1 MFTLKAA
8 QERIKLQQDNGVG
21 TKKGTRQETYK
32 IQTTFKSITDSQM
45 KTHLT
50 QREERL
56 YTIRKAK
63 EEHAASQAME

>member
-1 MFTLKAA
+1 MS
-8 QERIKLQQDNGVG
+8 
-21 TKKGTRQETYK
+21 TKKGTRQETYR
-32 IQTTFKSITDSQM
+32 IQTTFKSIADSQI

-63 EEHAASQAME
+63 EEHAASHAME

>member
-1 MFTLKAA
+1 MS
-8 QERIKLQQDNGVG
+8 